1 MYSVLLSLY
10 LIVSILLIGLIL
22 VQHGKGASMGAS
34 FGAGASN
41 TVFGSTGNGNFLTH
55 STAVLATLFFA
66 ISLGLSALYAHDDD
80 VGTDF
85 SNLQSVAD
93 QSEAAKGAADAVLP
107 ADSVETK
114 KDVDLPAVTEQK
126 LPAQEEKA
134 PVAETKETPT
144 AENLEAVKTEVENAE
159 SAKIEVEK
167 AEAVKT
173 EVENTV
179 APEGAVTEEKV
190 TSDLQNQEKTEGE
203 SASTEQ

>member
-144 AENLEAVKTEVENAE
+144 AENLEAVKTEVE
-159 SAKIEVEK
+159 K

-190 TSDLQNQEKTEGE
+190 TSDLQKQEKTEGE

>member
-144 AENLEAVKTEVENAE
+144 AENLEAVKTEVE
-159 SAKIEVEK
+159 K

-190 TSDLQNQEKTEGE
+190 TSDLKNQEKTEGE

>member
-144 AENLEAVKTEVENAE
+144 AENLEAVKTEVE
-159 SAKIEVEK
+159 K

-203 SASTEQ
+203 SATTEQ